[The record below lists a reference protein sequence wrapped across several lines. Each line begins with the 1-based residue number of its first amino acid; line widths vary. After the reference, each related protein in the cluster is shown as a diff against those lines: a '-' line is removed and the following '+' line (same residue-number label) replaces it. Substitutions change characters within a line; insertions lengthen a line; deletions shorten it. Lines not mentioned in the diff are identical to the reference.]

1 MLKQLVKHLNALSEG
16 LPSKVFNKKIGS
28 KVICLFETKEAM
40 TSVIKRFKS
49 ESKCINFDKYFIFN
63 YLED

>member
-1 MLKQLVKHLNALSEG
+1 

-28 KVICLFETKEAM
+28 KVVALFDTKEAM
-40 TSVIKRFKS
+40 ASVIKRFKQD
-49 ESKCINFDKYFIFN
+49 SKYINFDNCFIFN

>member
-1 MLKQLVKHLNALSEG
+1 

-28 KVICLFETKEAM
+28 KVVALFDTIEAM

-49 ESKCINFDKYFIFN
+49 DSKYINFDKYFIFN